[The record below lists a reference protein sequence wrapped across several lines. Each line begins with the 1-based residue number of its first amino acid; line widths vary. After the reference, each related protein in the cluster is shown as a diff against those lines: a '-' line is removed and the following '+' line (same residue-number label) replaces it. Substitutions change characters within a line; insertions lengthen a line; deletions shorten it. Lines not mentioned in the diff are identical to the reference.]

1 MTIQATKKLLIK
13 MKDFDERLIDCY
25 SSNQAFSILQMIF
38 KSIFKNCLVRC
49 SRQNTLRQ
57 TKVFK
62 NHTASCHMAAMAA
75 GTKLFLNIVVRPAFG
90 LFWKI
95 KYGKTSF

>member
-38 KSIFKNCLVRC
+38 KSIF
-49 SRQNTLRQ
+49 
-57 TKVFK
+57 
-62 NHTASCHMAAMAA
+62 
-75 GTKLFLNIVVRPAFG
+75 
-90 LFWKI
+90 
-95 KYGKTSF
+95 